1 MKEMI
6 KQVLKSSMFGKKI
19 YPLIQRSYR
28 SVAIPM
34 KRRRLQ
40 RHGVDALH
48 KVHTILSECNVD
60 YYADWGTLLGI
71 IREGGFIRH
80 DDDIDLTIVDSK
92 TNPQVLLNRL
102 LGNGFKFIH
111 VLKNNN
117 GIVEFSVSWMKLSID
132 FFFRIPVGHPGK
144 VGIADVYYDP
154 DIKYETPDQNSY
166 KVWLFDEAI
175 KTKIITFRGVEI
187 RIPDKPEE
195 MLEFEYGQEWRSP
208 ISNWSTDGLTGRYE
222 AKDDFVI
229 RVTKLNDVMLNEQ

>member
-34 KRRRLQ
+34 KRRRLR
-40 RHGVDALH
+40 RHGVDTLR
-48 KVHTILSECNVD
+48 KVHAILTECGVD

-92 TNPQVLLNRL
+92 TNPQALLNAL
-102 LGNGFKFIH
+102 LNKGFEFIH
-111 VLKNNN
+111 ALKREDR
-117 GIVEFSVSWMKLSID
+117 ILEFSVSWKKLSVD
-132 FFFRIPVGHPGK
+132 FFFRIPVECPGK

-154 DIKYETPDQNSY
+154 IIKYETPDQNSY
-166 KVWLFDEAI
+166 KIWLFDESI
-175 KTKIITFRGVEI
+175 KTKIITFKGIEV
-187 RIPDKPEE
+187 RIPGKPEE
-195 MLEFEYGQEWRSP
+195 MLEFEYGPEWRSP
-208 ISNWSTDGLTGRYE
+208 ISNWSADGLSGRYE
-222 AKDDFVI
+222 AREDFVI
-229 RVTKLNDVMLNEQ
+229 RVTKFDDVMRN